1 MILLQ
6 VLKRRMPLWSAA
18 DAVFFAAGAV
28 FLLILFRRLKFRRF
42 QYAAGAALYIW
53 TFNVLV
59 TTLLMREQAEDYR
72 YDLRIFY
79 QLKVGFTDG
88 NSYALCELA
97 LNFLMLVPVG
107 LLLPLLLKTRKRF
120 IISAL
125 CGAGLS
131 AFIELTQ
138 LFLRLGEFQLD
149 DLAANSLGAFAGSVL
164 SCCIYIRINR
174 RENLQKVNKTA

>member
-18 DAVFFAAGAV
+18 DAVLFAAGAV
-28 FLLILFRRLKFRRF
+28 LLLLLFRRLKLRRF

-59 TTLLMREQAEDYR
+59 TTLLMREQAEGYR
-72 YDLRIFY
+72 YDLRIFF
-79 QLKVGFTDG
+79 QLKAGFIDG

-97 LNFLMLVPVG
+97 LNFIMLVPVG
-107 LLLPLLLKTRKRF
+107 LLLPLLLNTRKRF

-125 CGAGLS
+125 CGSGLS

-138 LFLRLGEFQLD
+138 LLLRLGELQLD
-149 DLAANSLGAFAGSVL
+149 DFAANSLGAFAGAAL
-164 SCCIYIRINR
+164 SCCIYIRIKQ
-174 RENLQKVNKTA
+174 RENLQKVNKMA